1 MSNTRIAAP
10 AFRWERSQLNHAPAY
25 RASCPEGTQLN
36 LEYSYDQLKMQG
48 LMAKS
53 RRVLFGEWLS
63 PSHCDSP
70 QICKSVDPQCP
81 LMEGQW
87 HTYSTTINTHKS
99 YSRMTVPLQ
108 WLLMD
113 SNGNLMVCVE
123 IQVEI
128 V

>member
-1 MSNTRIAAP
+1 
-10 AFRWERSQLNHAPAY
+10 
-25 RASCPEGTQLN
+25 
-36 LEYSYDQLKMQG
+36 MQG

-99 YSRMTVPLQ
+99 YSRVSCKNFAFPVLRWCAHNVNEKYASVIDTVIYTNIHPHHGARTRINKHRK
-108 WLLMD
+108 
-113 SNGNLMVCVE
+113 NGLNTLR
-123 IQVEI
+123 
-128 V
+128 

>member
-1 MSNTRIAAP
+1 MNRRSHRLYSNP
-10 AFRWERSQLNHAPAY
+10 LSSAFITILFIV
-25 RASCPEGTQLN
+25 
-36 LEYSYDQLKMQG
+36 QLKMQG